1 MNSKRFGFVLLPE
14 FALLPLSC
22 MVDTLEDA
30 NYVSERRLYDWCSL
44 SVEGTDAAVDRDSH
58 AGWVG
63 SLCS

>member
-44 SVEGTDAAVDRDSH
+44 SVERWKARRSRPQMV
-58 AGWVG
+58 
-63 SLCS
+63 